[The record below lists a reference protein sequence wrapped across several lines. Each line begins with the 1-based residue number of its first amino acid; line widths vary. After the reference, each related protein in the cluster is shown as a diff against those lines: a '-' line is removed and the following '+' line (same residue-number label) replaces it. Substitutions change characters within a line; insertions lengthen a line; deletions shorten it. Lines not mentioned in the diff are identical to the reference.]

1 MANTDHRMH
10 TVADAPKPAEASHS
24 GAEVVNAAQTRV
36 RCYDLGDFPGVREL
50 VVSVG
55 EETHLVGIPT
65 LITAPDASF
74 RLGEMEVLGSG
85 YASQQLEQNVP
96 EVLAHQGL
104 DRTLLEQIK
113 QIIDKRVAQ
122 QVGLL
127 VGVAKGAGAEAP
139 QAPSS
144 RIDPAVMLTATEFGA
159 RLGDLSDETVRLRE
173 KAGQLFSILAEG
185 RHRGRKYPVFQL
197 LPGIAGKPLE
207 ALLNVLGDLGGALI
221 YQFMTSPNDLL
232 GGLSPLQL
240 LIKEPG
246 GDETAASLRG
256 LPDAQRLDAVLNCA
270 ADFHAELIA

>member
-1 MANTDHRMH
+1 MANTGHRGH
-10 TVADAPKPAEASHS
+10 TVANAPKPAEASH
-24 GAEVVNAAQTRV
+24 AEVEVVAPHARIRYYN
-36 RCYDLGDFPGVREL
+36 LGNFLGVREM
-50 VVSVG
+50 VVSAG
-55 EETHLVGIPT
+55 EETHLVGVPT

-74 RLGEMEVLGSG
+74 GLGETEVPGRVP
-85 YASQQLEQNVP
+85 QQLEQNVS
-96 EVLAHQGL
+96 EVLANQGL
-104 DRTLLEQIK
+104 DETLLEQIK
-113 QIIDKRVAQ
+113 QIVDKRVAQ

-127 VGVAKGAGAEAP
+127 ISVAKGAGAEAS

-144 RIDPAVMLTATEFGA
+144 RIDPAVMLTADKFGA
-159 RLGDLSDETVRLRE
+159 RLGGLSDETVRLRE
-173 KAGQLFSILAEG
+173 KAGQLFSILPEG
-185 RHRGRKYPVFQL
+185 RHRGREYPTFQL

-246 GDETAASLRG
+246 GDETAASLLG

-270 ADFHAELIA
+270 ADFHAELTA